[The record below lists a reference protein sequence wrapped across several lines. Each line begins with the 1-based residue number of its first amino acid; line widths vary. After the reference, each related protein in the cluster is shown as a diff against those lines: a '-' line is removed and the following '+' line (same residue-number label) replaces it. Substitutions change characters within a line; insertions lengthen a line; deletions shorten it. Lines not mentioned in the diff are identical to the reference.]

1 MMLRFHVCL
10 VTHSSLTCFV
20 VIISLYFMNHTF
32 SFVIQHP
39 LFNLHTVNEGF
50 ICINPSFQGFIQIKS
65 SAYHGGMSNN
75 FSQYCEKRTHQVA
88 FIVLRFSPK
97 CDGTN

>member
-1 MMLRFHVCL
+1 MSCDHELANEWAHCGGKNASYI
-10 VTHSSLTCFV
+10 T
-20 VIISLYFMNHTF
+20 I

-88 FIVLRFSPK
+88 FLVLRFSPK
-97 CDGTN
+97 SDGTN